1 MAEAVDVTLEVVS
14 LASPAPTADLEARY
28 VEAYPSSLRLAF
40 LLTGDRQ
47 SAEDLV
53 QEAFVRIFSR
63 PRRLQDPAAFPS
75 YVRRTITNLAF
86 SRGRSAARE
95 RLRTERAANAAVG
108 SAGSDATQLELD
120 LSNREL
126 LAALDVLPDRQ
137 RTAVVLR
144 FWLDLGEREM
154 AQLLRCRPGT
164 VKSLLS
170 RALATLRNE
179 LEP

>member
-1 MAEAVDVTLEVVS
+1 MADVVGVTLDLVSAEARASTL
-14 LASPAPTADLEARY
+14 DLEGRY
-28 VEAYPSSLRLAF
+28 LAAYPSSLRLAY

-63 PRRLQDPAAFPS
+63 PRRLKDPAAFPS
-75 YVRRTITNLAF
+75 YVRQTITNLAL
-86 SRGRSAARE
+86 SRGRASARE
-95 RLRTERAANAAVG
+95 RVRTDRVAAEAA
-108 SAGSDATQLELD
+108 SAVELD
-120 LSNREL
+120 LDLSSREL

-170 RALATLRNE
+170 RALETLRSE
-179 LEP
+179 LDT